1 MNFRFLVLLAL
12 ALAIGTPVSADESS
26 KPTSEAKAS
35 DPLRALL
42 VTGGC
47 CHDYPRQAEIITKG
61 MNERIGRI
69 EWTVV
74 NYGTERTGELAV
86 YANPNWAAEYD
97 IVVHNECY
105 GGVTDPAVIQRIV
118 EGHAKAGVPAIAV
131 HCSMHSY
138 RAAENADLWRAL
150 LGVTSTYHEKAKR
163 SLAVVPVMP
172 EHPILKGF
180 PETWNT
186 PNGELYIIERTWP
199 ATEVLATAYSTETE
213 KDQPVAWVNEHQG
226 VRVFATTLGHH
237 NVTMESPEWLNMVA
251 LGMQWAMEK
260 PKQ

>member
-1 MNFRFLVLLAL
+1 MNLRLLVLLGLTL
-12 ALAIGTPVSADESS
+12 AATSCVSADDAP
-26 KPTSEAKAS
+26 KPAAGKAKTA
-35 DPLRALL
+35 PIRGLL

-61 MNERIGRI
+61 MNERVGPIQ
-69 EWTVV
+69 WTVV
-74 NYGTERTGELAV
+74 NYGTERTGELTV
-86 YANPNWAAEYD
+86 YDDPNWAAEYD

-118 EGHAKAGVPAIAV
+118 DSHVKTGVPVVAV

-138 RAAENADLWRAL
+138 RGAENADLWRAL

-163 SLAVVPVMP
+163 SLAVVPVKP
-172 EHPILKGF
+172 DHPIMENF
-180 PETWNT
+180 PSTWNT
-186 PNGELYIIERTWP
+186 PNGELYIIDRTWP
-199 ATEVLATAYSTETE
+199 ATEVLATAHSTETK
-213 KDQPVAWVNEHQG
+213 KDQPVAWINQYQG

-251 LGMQWAMEK
+251 RGMQWAMEK
-260 PKQ
+260 P